1 MKVKRKR
8 NKIGEAILFIVLTVS
23 LTAVYA
29 VSLEYR
35 NTRATEPM
43 GETETWFESADIQ
56 DIHKGEQDKVS
67 IVYLDENGVEQNKIV
82 SYAELEEIIN
92 SRKK

>member
-1 MKVKRKR
+1 MKAKRKR

-35 NTRATEPM
+35 NTKAVEPM
-43 GETETWFESADIQ
+43 GEAETWFESADIQ
-56 DIHKGEQDKVS
+56 HIHKGEQT
-67 IVYLDENGVEQNKIV
+67 E
-82 SYAELEEIIN
+82 
-92 SRKK
+92 